1 MNKHQESVEL
11 KAIGLVHTRERYRY
25 EAPRQSVF
33 ASNEGWI
40 ELLPDY
46 NFEAALEDLSGFE
59 RIWVIFKFHLNET
72 WNPKVSPPVISPA
85 GRKVGVFASRSP
97 HRPNPIGMS
106 CVELTGVEKRRIY
119 IRNFDMLDGT
129 PVFDIKPY
137 IPAVD
142 AFPGSAAGW
151 VDETAKCTWQINY
164 SPLFMEECNFIIS
177 QGGINLENFCR
188 IQLAVEPLNSRRKRI
203 NIISDGVCDIACRTW
218 RVRFEFDQHA
228 RQIQVLKIYSAYTA
242 EELLP
247 DAPDKYGDKPLHR
260 LFNDK
265 YSGW

>member
-1 MNKHQESVEL
+1 M
-11 KAIGLVHTRERYRY
+11 
-25 EAPRQSVF
+25 
-33 ASNEGWI
+33 
-40 ELLPDY
+40 LPDY

-142 AFPGSAAGW
+142 AFPGSAAGRQE
-151 VDETAKCTWQINY
+151 ETAKCT
-164 SPLFMEECNFIIS
+164 
-177 QGGINLENFCR
+177 
-188 IQLAVEPLNSRRKRI
+188 
-203 NIISDGVCDIACRTW
+203 
-218 RVRFEFDQHA
+218 
-228 RQIQVLKIYSAYTA
+228 RQ
-242 EELLP
+242 
-247 DAPDKYGDKPLHR
+247 
-260 LFNDK
+260 NN
-265 YSGW
+265 